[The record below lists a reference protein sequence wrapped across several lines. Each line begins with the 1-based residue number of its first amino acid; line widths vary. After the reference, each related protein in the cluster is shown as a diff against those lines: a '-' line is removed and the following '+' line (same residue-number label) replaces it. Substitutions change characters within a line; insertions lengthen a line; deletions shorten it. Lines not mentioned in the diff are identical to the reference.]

1 MKVLLVTPL
10 AIYGSIRRLPLGV
23 GYISSILK
31 KNNHEVRLYDR
42 FLKGYRLGDRAFVDR
57 EMKSE
62 ILGFKPDIIGFSTMS
77 PVIYDTA
84 ECVEYIRNFYNGI
97 IIAGGYHAT
106 AMPKIM
112 LQKIPGL
119 DYVAAGEAEYTM
131 LLLANGADPST
142 IPGLFSKNSDD
153 SNFLS
158 VHIKNLDD
166 LPVPDYDLFDMD
178 YYAGANPTTFKGFY
192 IKSSNILSSRGCN
205 NNCKFCSESLSFGKG
220 IRYHSVD
227 YVIENIKKL
236 VTDFK
241 VEGIYFHDNDFLSSH
256 LHAENICRA
265 IIKNKLNKK
274 IKWAIQAR
282 TKTVDSDILN
292 LLSEAGCAKIEFG
305 IESSNNSFL
314 KSINKNA
321 TTEAN
326 ERAVLLCKHY
336 RIKVHTFFMTG
347 FKGESISDLNEII
360 VWIKKYKPHTFSL
373 SRMQLHPGTQLYKE
387 SGADYFEKH
396 NWKRKNIEKFYNY
409 DRFSSISQKD
419 RIKWYFQTYQP
430 FRSLY
435 YRKTLLKTNS
445 FPALLRMVYAKVRK
459 LI

>member
-1 MKVLLVTPL
+1 MT
-10 AIYGSIRRLPLGV
+10 IYAPIRRLPLGL
-23 GYISSILK
+23 GYISSMLK

-42 FLKGYRLGDRAFVDR
+42 FLKNYQLGDRTSVDR

-62 ILGFKPDIIGFSTMS
+62 ILSFKPDIIGFSTMS
-77 PVIYDTA
+77 PSIYDTA
-84 ECVEYIRNFYNGI
+84 ECVEYIRNFYDGV
-97 IIAGGYHAT
+97 IIAGGYQAT
-106 AMPKIM
+106 AMPGLM

-119 DYVAAGEAEYTM
+119 DYIAAGEGEYTM
-131 LLLANGADPST
+131 LSLADGADPSS
-142 IPGLFSKNSDD
+142 IPGLFLKNTND
-153 SNFLS
+153 SNFLG

-166 LPVPDYDLFDMD
+166 LPIPDYDLFDMD
-178 YYAGANPTTFKGFY
+178 HYAGANPTTFKGFY

-220 IRYHSVD
+220 IRYHDAD
-227 YVIENIKKL
+227 YVIENIQKL

-241 VEGIYFHDNDFLSSH
+241 VEGIYFHDNNFLSSH
-256 LHAENICRA
+256 FHAENICRA

-274 IKWAIQAR
+274 IKWAIQAG
-282 TKTVDSDILN
+282 TPTVDNDILK
-292 LLSEAGCAKIEFG
+292 LLREAGCVKIEFG
-305 IESSNNSFL
+305 IESPNNSFL
-314 KSINKNA
+314 KSIIKNA
-321 TTEAN
+321 TVEIN
-326 ERAVLLCKHY
+326 ERAMMLC
-336 RIKVHTFFMTG
+336 RQNGIKVHSFFMTG

-360 VWIKKYKPHTFSL
+360 KWIKKYKPHTFSL

-396 NWKRKNIEKFYNY
+396 NWTRKNIEKFYKY
-409 DRFSSISQKD
+409 DRFSRISQED
-419 RIKWYFQTYQP
+419 RMKWYFKKYQP

-445 FPALLRMVYAKVRK
+445 LPTLLRMVYAKLRK